1 MVDEK
6 TLKAL
11 IEVASKSTDPD
22 AVEGVLAVQELI
34 NENSTLKTALQ
45 TLKQDSEKE
54 VKRLEDELGKATR
67 TMARLMTQNGII
79 DKPDEDVEVYNKQDK
94 IRQLFG

>member
-22 AVEGVLAVQELI
+22 AVEGVLAVQELM
-34 NENSTLKTALQ
+34 NENSTIKEALQ

-67 TMARLMTQNGII
+67 TMAKLMTLNGSI